1 MLTGLFY
8 LLIFLSLGELI
19 RLGVDLPVP
28 ASIIGMMLLLAFI
41 TIKSRIP
48 KSLVTT
54 ATQITPL
61 LPLFIIPVSAGL
73 ITQREL
79 LEQFGWQLLVILT
92 ASLIPGA
99 VITGL
104 VMKLGKNND

>member
-19 RLGVDLPVP
+19 RLSAGLPVP
-28 ASIIGMMLLLAFI
+28 ASIIGMIMLLIFI

-48 KSLVTT
+48 KSLAIT

-73 ITQREL
+73 ITQKEL
-79 LEQFGWQLLVILT
+79 LAEYGWQLLIILT
-92 ASLIPGA
+92 ISLIPG
-99 VITGL
+99 VL
-104 VMKLGKNND
+104 VTALIMRMGKTHD

>member
-19 RLGVDLPVP
+19 RLGIDVPVP
-28 ASIIGMMLLLAFI
+28 ASIIGMVLLLAFI
-41 TIKSRIP
+41 ALKSRTP
-48 KSLVTT
+48 KTLTTT

-73 ITQREL
+73 ITQQEL
-79 LEQFGWQLLVILT
+79 LEQYGWQLLIILT
-92 ASLIPGA
+92 ISLIPGA
-99 VITGL
+99 LITAL
-104 VMKLGKNND
+104 VMRIGKTND